1 MLHGP
6 DVTGKTRFYVPF
18 ILAFLVFSAILVA
31 QFATVRELQNQVRR
45 GQSGEY
51 QALIE
56 GMISGLGYNNDN
68 GDDIPFDEDYS
79 AEKMP
84 LVSIVNGLN
93 GEFAFC
99 GEHLGPVVAL
109 IPQGSLENMVIETG
123 VTKATEDVSVSYTVI
138 DDEWAIIKNL
148 ENAEQ
153 ALIIIMIV
161 MVVTTIVPGALM
173 IESLSRR
180 RKLTGTILSSPGAP
194 PWQPAAELFQSARA
208 VGLMAVSQGNRVLW
222 ANERCREL
230 LEMDRSGDGF
240 TLASVTSLPESVRL
254 GKEPGS
260 PENQKGLIRLRSM
273 TGDNTGVTMEVFP
286 WVRDG
291 EVKMRFYCF
300 TPPAQGDALSRRS
313 GMNGQSDP
321 LEGASGSEARMAESI
336 MHDMNNHLSGIIGSA
351 SLELDRS
358 GGEACSVDG
367 YRAILES
374 AEKLT
379 ALCSDLNAIL
389 SGEEDPSLRDLMEET
404 SLIAEVMR
412 RILPDGVGFSV
423 TGGTKKLIG
432 VKRESLRNLLYNLAL
447 NSTEMMS
454 GEGRIKVDVSERIPP
469 GAGGLGSVSP
479 GGKIC
484 IRYSDGYIMPVA
496 LRDVLSGRKYSVPD
510 VERQFGTT
518 IGAVYRALG
527 ETGAEVRFERGS
539 GETVLCMVLKGY
551 ERERTSRE
559 EPSGPAEYPGIAGL
573 SVLVAEEV
581 EIVLHSNCE
590 YLEHRGMVTTP
601 VTDGDKAMD
610 MLRHGRFDAAVLDLS
625 MPGVPTPSIVRYCQ
639 TSLPQM
645 AVVITTGY
653 GMNEQ
658 IRDLLK
664 SPSTDCLYKPHR
676 PEVLVETIY
685 STLMRIQEGDH
696 T

>member
-1 MLHGP
+1 MLIGP
-6 DVTGKTRFYVPF
+6 DGTGKTRFYVPF
-18 ILAFLVFSAILVA
+18 ILAFLVFSAILAA
-31 QFATVRELQNQVRR
+31 QYSMVKELQFQARR

-51 QALIE
+51 QALIN
-56 GMISGLGYNNDN
+56 GMIRGIGYYRDN
-68 GDDIPFDEDYS
+68 WDHIPEDTVYHGETTPVIWHS
-79 AEKMP
+79 
-84 LVSIVNGLN
+84 NGLI
-93 GEFAFC
+93 GEFSFLEELRA
-99 GEHLGPVVAL
+99 PVETG

-123 VTKATEDVSVSYTVI
+123 VTKATEGVFLSYTVI
-138 DDEWAIIKNL
+138 DEERAIIKNL
-148 ENAEQ
+148 DNAEQ

-180 RKLTGTILSSPGAP
+180 RKLTGTVLSSPGAP
-194 PWQPAAELFQSARA
+194 PWQSAADLFQFSRA
-208 VGLMAVSQGNRVLW
+208 VGLMAVSPGNRVLW

-240 TLASVTSLPESVRL
+240 PLGSVTSLPESVRL
-254 GKEPGS
+254 RKEPA
-260 PENQKGLIRLRSM
+260 PAEYETGLVRLRSM
-273 TGDNTGVTMEVFP
+273 TGDTTGVTMEVFP

-291 EVKMRFYCF
+291 EVRMRLFCF
-300 TPPAQGDALSRRS
+300 TLPSQGEAVSGRAGMNAQGEALEAGS
-313 GMNGQSDP
+313 GT
-321 LEGASGSEARMAESI
+321 EARMAESI

-358 GGEACSVDG
+358 GGEDG
-367 YRAILES
+367 YRLILES
-374 AEKLT
+374 AEKLS

-389 SGEEDPSLRDLMEET
+389 SGEEDPSLRDVMEET

-423 TGGTKKLIG
+423 TGGTTKLIG

-454 GEGRIKVDVSERIPP
+454 GEGRIRVDISERIPP

-484 IRYSDGYIMPVA
+484 MRYSDGYIMPVA

-539 GETVLCMVLKGY
+539 GETVLCMVMKGY
-551 ERERTSRE
+551 ERERTTGEDPSR
-559 EPSGPAEYPGIAGL
+559 PPDYPGMAGL

-639 TSLPQM
+639 TSLPGM

-653 GMNEQ
+653 GMNDQ

-664 SPSTDCLYKPHR
+664 APSTDCLYKPHR

-685 STLMRIQEGDH
+685 STLMRIQEGEH

>member
-1 MLHGP
+1 MLIGP
-6 DVTGKTRFYVPF
+6 DGTGKTRFYVPF
-18 ILAFLVFSAILVA
+18 ILAFLVFSAILAA
-31 QFATVRELQNQVRR
+31 QYSMVKELQFQARR

-51 QALIE
+51 QALIN
-56 GMISGLGYNNDN
+56 GMIRGIGYYRDN
-68 GDDIPFDEDYS
+68 WDHIPGDAVYHGETTPVIWHS
-79 AEKMP
+79 
-84 LVSIVNGLN
+84 NGLI
-93 GEFAFC
+93 GEFSFLEELRAPFET
-99 GEHLGPVVAL
+99 G
-109 IPQGSLENMVIETG
+109 IPQGSLENKVIETG
-123 VTKATEDVSVSYTVI
+123 VTKATEGVFLSYTVI
-138 DDEWAIIKNL
+138 DEEWAIIKNL

-180 RKLTGTILSSPGAP
+180 RKLTGTVLSSPGAP
-194 PWQPAAELFQSARA
+194 PWQSAADLLQSSRA
-208 VGLMAVSQGNRVLW
+208 VGLMAVSSGNRVLW

-230 LEMDRSGDGF
+230 LEMDRIGDGF
-240 TLASVTSLPESVRL
+240 SLGSVTSLPESVRL
-254 GKEPGS
+254 R
-260 PENQKGLIRLRSM
+260 KGPAPAEYETGLVRLRSM
-273 TGDNTGVTMEVFP
+273 TGDTTGVTMEVFP

-291 EVKMRFYCF
+291 EVRMRLFCF
-300 TPPAQGDALSRRS
+300 TLPSQGEAVSGRTGMNAQGEALEAGS
-313 GMNGQSDP
+313 GT
-321 LEGASGSEARMAESI
+321 EARMAESI

-358 GGEACSVDG
+358 GGEDR
-367 YRAILES
+367 YRLILES
-374 AEKLT
+374 AEKLS

-389 SGEEDPSLRDLMEET
+389 SGEEDPSLRDVMEET

-423 TGGTKKLIG
+423 TGGTTKLIG

-454 GEGRIKVDVSERIPP
+454 GEGRIRVDISERIPP

-484 IRYSDGYIMPVA
+484 MRYSDGYIMPVA

-539 GETVLCMVLKGY
+539 GETVLCMVMKGY
-551 ERERTSRE
+551 ERERTTGEDPSR
-559 EPSGPAEYPGIAGL
+559 PPEYPGMAGL

-639 TSLPQM
+639 TSLPGM

-653 GMNEQ
+653 GMNDQ

-664 SPSTDCLYKPHR
+664 APSTDCLYKPHR

-685 STLMRIQEGDH
+685 STLMRIQEGEH
-696 T
+696 A

>member
-1 MLHGP
+1 
-6 DVTGKTRFYVPF
+6 
-18 ILAFLVFSAILVA
+18 
-31 QFATVRELQNQVRR
+31 
-45 GQSGEY
+45 
-51 QALIE
+51 
-56 GMISGLGYNNDN
+56 
-68 GDDIPFDEDYS
+68 
-79 AEKMP
+79 
-84 LVSIVNGLN
+84 
-93 GEFAFC
+93 
-99 GEHLGPVVAL
+99 
-109 IPQGSLENMVIETG
+109 
-123 VTKATEDVSVSYTVI
+123 
-138 DDEWAIIKNL
+138 
-148 ENAEQ
+148 
-153 ALIIIMIV
+153 MIV

-180 RKLTGTILSSPGAP
+180 KKLTGTVLSSPGAP
-194 PWQPAAELFQSARA
+194 PWQSAADLFQFSRA
-208 VGLMAVSQGNRVLW
+208 VGLMAVSPGNRVLW

-240 TLASVTSLPESVRL
+240 PLGSVTSLPESVRL
-254 GKEPGS
+254 RKEPAPS
-260 PENQKGLIRLRSM
+260 EYETGLVRLRSM
-273 TGDNTGVTMEVFP
+273 TGDTAGVTMEVFP

-291 EVKMRFYCF
+291 EVRMRLFCF
-300 TPPAQGDALSRRS
+300 TLPSQGEAVSRRTGINAHGEALEAGS
-313 GMNGQSDP
+313 GT
-321 LEGASGSEARMAESI
+321 EARMAESI

-358 GGEACSVDG
+358 GGEDG
-367 YRAILES
+367 YRLILES
-374 AEKLT
+374 AEKLS

-389 SGEEDPSLRDLMEET
+389 SGEEDPSLRDVMEET

-423 TGGTKKLIG
+423 TGGTTKLIG

-454 GEGRIKVDVSERIPP
+454 GEGRIRVDISERIPP

-484 IRYSDGYIMPVA
+484 MRYSDGYIMPVA

-539 GETVLCMVLKGY
+539 GETVLCMVMKGY
-551 ERERTSRE
+551 ERERTTGEDPSR
-559 EPSGPAEYPGIAGL
+559 PPEYPGMAGL

-639 TSLPQM
+639 TSLPGM

-653 GMNEQ
+653 GMNDQ

-664 SPSTDCLYKPHR
+664 APSTDCLYKPHR

-685 STLMRIQEGDH
+685 STLMRIQEGEH

>member
-6 DVTGKTRFYVPF
+6 DGTGKTRFYVPF
-18 ILAFLVFSAILVA
+18 ILAFLVFSAVLVA
-31 QFATVRELQNQVRR
+31 QYAMVKELQIQARR

-51 QALIE
+51 QALIN
-56 GMISGLGYNNDN
+56 GMISGIGYYRDN
-68 GDDIPFDEDYS
+68 CDHIPMDADSRRETT
-79 AEKMP
+79 P
-84 LVSIVNGLN
+84 LIWQSDGYI
-93 GEFAFC
+93 GEFSFLQGQRRPAEA
-99 GEHLGPVVAL
+99 G

-123 VTKATEDVSVSYTVI
+123 VTKATEGVFLSYTVI
-138 DDEWAIIKNL
+138 DEEWALIKNL

-180 RKLTGTILSSPGAP
+180 RKLTGTVLSSPGAP
-194 PWQPAAELFQSARA
+194 PWQSAADLFKSSRA
-208 VGLMAVSQGNRVLW
+208 VGLMAVSPGNRVLW
-222 ANERCREL
+222 ANDRCREL

-240 TLASVTSLPESVRL
+240 PLASVTSLPESLRL
-254 GKEPGS
+254 GKGPGS
-260 PENQKGLIRLRSM
+260 SEYETGLVRLRSM
-273 TGDNTGVTMEVFP
+273 TGDTAGVTMEVFP

-291 EVKMRFYCF
+291 EVRMRLFCF
-300 TPPAQGDALSRRS
+300 TLPSQVEAVSRRQGMNAQGDALEA
-313 GMNGQSDP
+313 G
-321 LEGASGSEARMAESI
+321 SGSEARMAESI

-351 SLELDRS
+351 SLALDRS
-358 GGEACSVDG
+358 GNEACSADG
-367 YRAILES
+367 YRVILES

-379 ALCSDLNAIL
+379 ALCSDLNGIL

-423 TGGTKKLIG
+423 TGGTSKLIG

-454 GEGRIKVDVSERIPP
+454 GEGRIRVDISERIPP
-469 GAGGLGSVSP
+469 GAGGIGSVSP

-484 IRYSDGYIMPVA
+484 MRYSDGYIMPVA

-518 IGAVYRALG
+518 VGAVYRALG

-539 GETVLCMVLKGY
+539 GETVLCMVMKAY
-551 ERERTSRE
+551 ERERTTDEDPSR
-559 EPSGPAEYPGIAGL
+559 PSEYPGMAGL

-581 EIVLHSNCE
+581 EIILHSNCE

-639 TSLPQM
+639 TSLPNM

-653 GMNEQ
+653 GMNDQ

-664 SPSTDCLYKPHR
+664 APSTDCLYKPHR

-685 STLMRIQEGDH
+685 STLMRIQEGEH

>member
-1 MLHGP
+1 LLIGP
-6 DVTGKTRFYVPF
+6 DGTGKTRFYVPF
-18 ILAFLVFSAILVA
+18 ILAFLVFSAILAA
-31 QFATVRELQNQVRR
+31 QYSMVKELQFQARR

-51 QALIE
+51 QALIN
-56 GMISGLGYNNDN
+56 GMIRGIGYYRDN
-68 GDDIPFDEDYS
+68 WDHIPEDTVYHGETTPVIWHS
-79 AEKMP
+79 
-84 LVSIVNGLN
+84 NGLI
-93 GEFAFC
+93 GEFSFLEELRA
-99 GEHLGPVVAL
+99 PVETG

-123 VTKATEDVSVSYTVI
+123 VTKATEGVFLSYTVI
-138 DDEWAIIKNL
+138 DEERAIIKNL
-148 ENAEQ
+148 DNAEQ

-180 RKLTGTILSSPGAP
+180 RKLTGTVLSSPGAP
-194 PWQPAAELFQSARA
+194 PWQSAADLLQSSRA
-208 VGLMAVSQGNRVLW
+208 VGLMAVSPGNRVLW

-230 LEMDRSGDGF
+230 LEMDRIGDGF
-240 TLASVTSLPESVRL
+240 PLGSVTSLPESVRL
-254 GKEPGS
+254 RKEPA
-260 PENQKGLIRLRSM
+260 PAEYETGLVRLRSM
-273 TGDNTGVTMEVFP
+273 TGDTTGVTMEVFP

-291 EVKMRFYCF
+291 EVRMRLFCF
-300 TPPAQGDALSRRS
+300 SLPSQGEAVSGRAGMKAQGEALEAGS
-313 GMNGQSDP
+313 GT
-321 LEGASGSEARMAESI
+321 EARMAESI

-358 GGEACSVDG
+358 GGEDG
-367 YRAILES
+367 YRLILES
-374 AEKLT
+374 AEKLS

-389 SGEEDPSLRDLMEET
+389 SGEEDPSLRDVMEET

-423 TGGTKKLIG
+423 TGGTTKLIG

-454 GEGRIKVDVSERIPP
+454 GEGRIRVDISERIPP

-484 IRYSDGYIMPVA
+484 MRYSDGYIMPVA

-539 GETVLCMVLKGY
+539 GETVLCMVMKGY
-551 ERERTSRE
+551 ERERTTGEDPSR
-559 EPSGPAEYPGIAGL
+559 PPDYPGMAGL

-639 TSLPQM
+639 TSLPGM

-653 GMNEQ
+653 GMNDQ

-664 SPSTDCLYKPHR
+664 APSTDCLYKPHR

-685 STLMRIQEGDH
+685 STLMRIQEGEH